1 MAGNKNSGRKPKPK
15 QVVSSSETTAPTR
28 AKSSRLQ
35 SRGRKKA
42 SVKESGTTSRT
53 AQPKIDKFVKKGAT
67 SLQNTKSSPKKSK
80 ASAATPTECKPSPK
94 KIASPKKSFTHRSGN
109 ESLSKG
115 ADKDESK
122 PFNCSYCNQGFSRK
136 YDMEKHSRKVRLS
149 ILIYLK

>member
-15 QVVSSSETTAPTR
+15 QVVSSSETTAPAR

-42 SVKESGTTSRT
+42 SVQESGTTSRKS
-53 AQPKIDKFVKKGAT
+53 QQKIDKFVKKGAAP
-67 SLQNTKSSPKKSK
+67 LPITKSSPKTCK
-80 ASAATPTECKPSPK
+80 APACSETPAVKTS
-94 KIASPKKSFTHRSGN
+94 SPKKSFTHRSGN

-115 ADKDESK
+115 AEKDELK

-136 YDMEKHSRKVRLS
+136 YDMEKHSRKVSQS
-149 ILIYLK
+149 I

>member
-15 QVVSSSETTAPTR
+15 QAESSSEITAPAR

-42 SVKESGTTSRT
+42 SVQETGTTSRT
-53 AQPKIDKFVKKGAT
+53 AQQKIDKFVKKGAA
-67 SLQNTKSSPKKSK
+67 SLPNTKSSPKKSK
-80 ASAATPTECKPSPK
+80 VIAETPTECKPSPK
-94 KIASPKKSFTHRSGN
+94 KVPSPKKSFTHRSGN

-115 ADKDESK
+115 AEKDESK

-136 YDMEKHSRKVRLS
+136 YDMEKHSRKVRQS
-149 ILIYLK
+149 I